1 MHEPSLLQP
10 ESLLVTWRLNSQ
22 QRQAMLEDLS
32 QGKGSNHKKRKMES
46 TAQITEE
53 DSKLDEVVGL
63 QKQICDLGTELTR
76 QSSWWCVAHKDLQ
89 SQIDALIKENQEIR
103 AELKTLKKQDAEA
116 TKACIGSPTSAR
128 ASNTLPVYIKIEGI
142 DSERT
147 TSWDERDELSGSPPN
162 RSTMATGGT
171 DSQDERLSFTSVDE
185 KPVYI
190 KIEGIDSE
198 RTTSWDERDEL
209 SGSPPNR
216 STMATGGTDSQDER
230 LSFTSVDEKVIHM
243 SSKFLQ
249 RSFGR
254 MSPEPL
260 SDSTFLDTESLADIW
275 SSNSE
280 TSDGELL
287 LHAQASRV
295 IPCFSPNALWVQN
308 IPTKSR
314 APKEIQQT
322 SDTTK
327 TDETKEKR
335 HPNGKVERM
344 LSDGRTIITF
354 PNGTRKEISAD
365 KKTTLIR
372 FFNGDMK
379 IKSDQKA
386 IYYYADAQTMHT
398 TYPDGVEVVQFP
410 NKWTEKF
417 YPDGSKE
424 TVFPDG
430 TVKQLKDGCEETVF
444 PDGTFVTV
452 KRNGDKTIM
461 FSNGEKEIHTA
472 RFKRKEFPDGTTKTV
487 YCNGCQETKY
497 ASGRVRVKD
506 EKGTVILD
514 WK

>member
-1 MHEPSLLQP
+1 
-10 ESLLVTWRLNSQ
+10 
-22 QRQAMLEDLS
+22 MLEDLS
-32 QGKGSNHKKRKMES
+32 QGKTSNHEKRKMES
-46 TAQITEE
+46 TAQIPEE
-53 DSKLDEVVGL
+53 DSKLHEVVGL

-116 TKACIGSPTSAR
+116 TKASLGSPTPTR
-128 ASNTLPVYIKIEGI
+128 ASNTL
-142 DSERT
+142 
-147 TSWDERDELSGSPPN
+147 
-162 RSTMATGGT
+162 
-171 DSQDERLSFTSVDE
+171 
-185 KPVYI
+185 PVYI

-275 SSNSE
+275 SSNPE

-295 IPCFSPNALWVQN
+295 IPCFSPNTLWVQ
-308 IPTKSR
+308 
-314 APKEIQQT
+314 
-322 SDTTK
+322 
-327 TDETKEKR
+327 
-335 HPNGKVERM
+335 VERM

-365 KKTTLIR
+365 KKTTLIK

-379 IKSDQKA
+379 KIKSDQKV

>member
-1 MHEPSLLQP
+1 
-10 ESLLVTWRLNSQ
+10 
-22 QRQAMLEDLS
+22 MLEDLS
-32 QGKGSNHKKRKMES
+32 QGKGSNHEKRKMES

-63 QKQICDLGTELTR
+63 QNKY
-76 QSSWWCVAHKDLQ
+76 LQ

-116 TKACIGSPTSAR
+116 TKASIGSPTPAR
-128 ASNTLPVYIKIEGI
+128 ASNTL
-142 DSERT
+142 
-147 TSWDERDELSGSPPN
+147 
-162 RSTMATGGT
+162 
-171 DSQDERLSFTSVDE
+171 
-185 KPVYI
+185 PVYI

-260 SDSTFLDTESLADIW
+260 SDSTFLDTESLADIC
-275 SSNSE
+275 SSNPE
-280 TSDGELL
+280 TSDSELL

-295 IPCFSPNALWVQN
+295 IPCFSPNALWMQN

-379 IKSDQKA
+379 KIKSDQKV
-386 IYYYADAQTMHT
+386 IYYYADTQTMHT

>member
-1 MHEPSLLQP
+1 
-10 ESLLVTWRLNSQ
+10 
-22 QRQAMLEDLS
+22 MLEDLS
-32 QGKGSNHKKRKMES
+32 QGKGSNHEKRKMES

-116 TKACIGSPTSAR
+116 TKACIGSPTPAR
-128 ASNTLPVYIKIEGI
+128 ASNTLPVYVKIEGI

-171 DSQDERLSFTSVDE
+171 DSQDE
-185 KPVYI
+185 
-190 KIEGIDSE
+190 
-198 RTTSWDERDEL
+198 
-209 SGSPPNR
+209 
-216 STMATGGTDSQDER
+216 M

-275 SSNSE
+275 SSNPE

-335 HPNGKVERM
+335 HPNGK
-344 LSDGRTIITF
+344 
-354 PNGTRKEISAD
+354 
-365 KKTTLIR
+365 
-372 FFNGDMK
+372 
-379 IKSDQKA
+379 

>member
-1 MHEPSLLQP
+1 
-10 ESLLVTWRLNSQ
+10 
-22 QRQAMLEDLS
+22 MLEDLS
-32 QGKGSNHKKRKMES
+32 QGGGSNHEKRKMET
-46 TAQITEE
+46 TAQIHGD
-53 DSKLDEVVGL
+53 DSKLNEVVGL

-103 AELKTLKKQDAEA
+103 AELKTLKKQDTEA
-116 TKACIGSPTSAR
+116 TKTSTGSSAPPR
-128 ASNTLPVYIKIEGI
+128 ASKTLPVYIQIEAV

-147 TSWDERDELSGSPPN
+147 TSWDERDDVPSGSPQN
-162 RSTMATGGT
+162 GSTMATGGT
-171 DSQDERLSFTSVDE
+171 DSLDERLSFTS
-185 KPVYI
+185 
-190 KIEGIDSE
+190 
-198 RTTSWDERDEL
+198 L
-209 SGSPPNR
+209 
-216 STMATGGTDSQDER
+216 
-230 LSFTSVDEKVIHM
+230 DEKVIHM
-243 SSKFLQ
+243 SSKFL
-249 RSFGR
+249 RRGFGR

-275 SSNSE
+275 SSNPE
-280 TSDGELL
+280 TSEGELL
-287 LHAQASRV
+287 LQARASRAL
-295 IPCFSPNALWVQN
+295 PCFSPNALWLQN
-308 IPTKSR
+308 LPAKSR
-314 APKEIQQT
+314 APKEVPQT

-327 TDETKEKR
+327 DDETQEKR
-335 HPNGKVERM
+335 HSNGKVERL

-365 KKTTLIR
+365 KKTTLIK

-379 IKSDQKA
+379 KVKSDQRV
-386 IYYYADAQTMHT
+386 IYYYADAQTTHT

-430 TVKQLKDGCEETVF
+430 TVKQLRDGCEETVF

-461 FSNGEKEIHTA
+461 FSNGQKEIHTA
-472 RFKRKEFPDGTTKTV
+472 RFKRREFPDGTTKTV

-506 EKGTVILD
+506 ETGTVILD

>member
-1 MHEPSLLQP
+1 
-10 ESLLVTWRLNSQ
+10 
-22 QRQAMLEDLS
+22 MLEDLS
-32 QGKGSNHKKRKMES
+32 QGGGSNHEKKKMETTVQVPGES
-46 TAQITEE
+46 
-53 DSKLDEVVGL
+53 SKLQEVVGL

-103 AELKTLKKQDAEA
+103 AELKTLKKQKVEA
-116 TKACIGSPTSAR
+116 TKTSNGSPTPAR
-128 ASNTLPVYIKIEGI
+128 KSNTLPVYIKIEGI

-147 TSWDERDELSGSPPN
+147 TSWDERDEPSGSPQN
-162 RSTMATGGT
+162 GSTMATGGT
-171 DSQDERLSFTSVDE
+171 DSLDERLSFTS
-185 KPVYI
+185 
-190 KIEGIDSE
+190 
-198 RTTSWDERDEL
+198 L
-209 SGSPPNR
+209 
-216 STMATGGTDSQDER
+216 
-230 LSFTSVDEKVIHM
+230 DEKVIRM
-243 SSKFLQ
+243 SSKYLQ
-249 RSFGR
+249 RGFGR
-254 MSPEPL
+254 RSPELL

-275 SSNSE
+275 SSNPE
-280 TSDGELL
+280 TSEGELVL
-287 LHAQASRV
+287 QARTSR
-295 IPCFSPNALWVQN
+295 IFPCFYPNTLWLQKS
-308 IPTKSR
+308 PTKSR
-314 APKEIQQT
+314 APKEIPQT

-327 TDETKEKR
+327 DDETQEKR
-335 HPNGKVERM
+335 HPNGKVEQLLR
-344 LSDGRTIITF
+344 DGRTIITF

-365 KKTTLIR
+365 KKTTLIK

-379 IKSDQKA
+379 KVKSDQKV
-386 IYYYADAQTMHT
+386 IYYYADAQTTHT

-452 KRNGDKTIM
+452 KRNGDKIIM
-461 FSNGEKEIHTA
+461 FSNGQKEIHTS
-472 RFKRKEFPDGTTKTV
+472 RFKRREFPDGTTKTV

-506 EKGTVILD
+506 ETGTVILD

>member
-1 MHEPSLLQP
+1 
-10 ESLLVTWRLNSQ
+10 
-22 QRQAMLEDLS
+22 MLEDLS
-32 QGKGSNHKKRKMES
+32 QGKGSNHEKRKMES

-116 TKACIGSPTSAR
+116 TKACIGSPTPAR

-142 DSERT
+142 DSE
-147 TSWDERDELSGSPPN
+147 
-162 RSTMATGGT
+162 
-171 DSQDERLSFTSVDE
+171 
-185 KPVYI
+185 K
-190 KIEGIDSE
+190 
-198 RTTSWDERDEL
+198 TTSWDERDEL

-275 SSNSE
+275 SSNPE
-280 TSDGELL
+280 TSDSELL

-379 IKSDQKA
+379 KIKSDQKV
-386 IYYYADAQTMHT
+386 IYYYADTQTMHT

>member
-1 MHEPSLLQP
+1 
-10 ESLLVTWRLNSQ
+10 
-22 QRQAMLEDLS
+22 MLEDLS
-32 QGKGSNHKKRKMES
+32 QGKGSNHEKRKMES

-116 TKACIGSPTSAR
+116 TKACIGSPTPAR
-128 ASNTLPVYIKIEGI
+128 ASNTLPVYVKIEGI

-171 DSQDERLSFTSVDE
+171 DSQDE
-185 KPVYI
+185 
-190 KIEGIDSE
+190 
-198 RTTSWDERDEL
+198 
-209 SGSPPNR
+209 
-216 STMATGGTDSQDER
+216 M

-275 SSNSE
+275 SSNPE

-295 IPCFSPNALWVQN
+295 IPCFSPNALWVQ
-308 IPTKSR
+308 
-314 APKEIQQT
+314 
-322 SDTTK
+322 
-327 TDETKEKR
+327 
-335 HPNGKVERM
+335 VERM

-379 IKSDQKA
+379 KIKSDQKV

>member
-1 MHEPSLLQP
+1 
-10 ESLLVTWRLNSQ
+10 
-22 QRQAMLEDLS
+22 MLEDLS
-32 QGKGSNHKKRKMES
+32 QGKGSNHEKRKMES

-185 KPVYI
+185 K
-190 KIEGIDSE
+190 
-198 RTTSWDERDEL
+198 
-209 SGSPPNR
+209 
-216 STMATGGTDSQDER
+216 
-230 LSFTSVDEKVIHM
+230 VIHM

-275 SSNSE
+275 SSNPE

-295 IPCFSPNALWVQN
+295 IPCFSPNALWVQ
-308 IPTKSR
+308 
-314 APKEIQQT
+314 
-322 SDTTK
+322 
-327 TDETKEKR
+327 
-335 HPNGKVERM
+335 VERM

-379 IKSDQKA
+379 KIKSNQKV